1 MSVKSIIYNHFKV
14 IVNNPG
20 ADELVVFDNDAIRP
34 AYLLMYDA

>member
-1 MSVKSIIYNHFKV
+1 MSVKYIIFFFKV